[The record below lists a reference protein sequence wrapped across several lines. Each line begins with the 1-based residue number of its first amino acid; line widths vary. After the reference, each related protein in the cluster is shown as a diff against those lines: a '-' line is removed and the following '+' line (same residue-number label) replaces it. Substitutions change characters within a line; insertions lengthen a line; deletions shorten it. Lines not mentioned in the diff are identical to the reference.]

1 MMGTVV
7 DEPKKYF
14 GGFTPERSDLIKE
27 LERIAE
33 TEDIRIIGPVV
44 GELLYIL
51 ARSAG
56 ARRILELGTANGYSA
71 LYLAQALVDSDSE
84 LITLEWDAAMAERAR
99 ENLRKAGLHGNV
111 EVKVGDAIEL
121 MENMEGPF
129 DFIFLDI
136 EKEHYAPA
144 LPHCRRLLKIGGI
157 LVADNVA
164 YSEAGDFNQELSA
177 SPYWRSVNLFSYL
190 PGHTPNDDGLAFAI
204 REK

>member
-1 MMGTVV
+1 MSTLVN
-7 DEPKKYF
+7 EPKKYF

-51 ARSAG
+51 ARSVG
-56 ARRILELGTANGYSA
+56 ARKILELGTANGYSA
-71 LYLAQALVDSDSE
+71 LYLAQALTDSDSQ
-84 LITLEWDAAMAERAR
+84 LVTLEWDPVMADRAR
-99 ENLRKAGLHGNV
+99 ENIRKAGHQEKV

-121 MENMEGPF
+121 MGNMEGPF
-129 DFIFLDI
+129 DFIFMDI
-136 EKEHYAPA
+136 EKEFYAPA
-144 LPHCRRLLKIGGI
+144 LPHCRRLLKVGGM

-164 YSEAGDFNQELSA
+164 YQEAGEFNRDLSA

>member
-1 MMGTVV
+1 MGKVV
-7 DEPKKYF
+7 DEPRRYF
-14 GGFTPERSDLIKE
+14 TGFTPERSDLLKE
-27 LERIAE
+27 LEHIAK

-56 ARRILELGTANGYSA
+56 ARKILELGTANGYSA
-71 LYLAQALVDSDSE
+71 LYLAQALADPDSR
-84 LITLEWDAAMAERAR
+84 LVTLEWDPVMADRAR
-99 ENLRKAGLHGNV
+99 ENFRKAGLQGKV
-111 EVKVGDAIEL
+111 EVKVGDALEL
-121 MENMEGPF
+121 IKNMEGPF

-144 LPHCRRLLKIGGI
+144 LPHCRRLLKIGGM

-164 YSEAGDFNQELSA
+164 YRGAGDFNRELSA